1 MNSDHAGSNAR
12 CTRKKLFRALK
23 EKIQNSYKLIKQN
36 ILKAFI
42 KGPNK
47 PKGFSTFFSIL
58 LLIFKKFIFYFK
70 T

>member
-23 EKIQNSYKLIKQN
+23 EKIKNTDKLIKKY

-42 KGPNK
+42 RGPNK
-47 PKGFSTFFSIL
+47 AKGFYIFFSIL
-58 LLIFKKFIFYFK
+58 LLIFKFFIIYFK